1 MHVCTVVMHDN
12 YNSGSGSGSGDDE
25 DDCPDGSYLCS
36 KSTKCILESSLCDG
50 INNCGDW
57 EDEWISLCGGKYTS

>member
-50 INNCGDW
+50 INNCGD
-57 EDEWISLCGGKYTS
+57 

>member
-1 MHVCTVVMHDN
+1 MHVCTIVMHN
-12 YNSGSGSGSGDDE
+12 KYNSGSGSGLGDDE
-25 DDCPDGSYLCS
+25 DDRPDGSYLCS

-57 EDEWISLCGGKYTS
+57 EDESISLCGGKYRS